1 MSYKFHV
8 YFLHLY
14 LLLLS
19 LKQAKVDA
27 KAKILKQAKEEEAAA
42 TTEIEVLEITKNTL
56 N

>member
-1 MSYKFHV
+1 
-8 YFLHLY
+8 
-14 LLLLS
+14 

-27 KAKILKQAKEEEAAA
+27 KAKILKQAKEEAAA